1 MNGNN
6 ANYNMNRSSQIPSRC
21 NLMKSI
27 YEIGFSLDDTILY
40 LDTHPSDRE
49 ALDYYHKLRKEYDEL
64 IKMHAINYGPLFA
77 NDVHNDDYFCWVNR
91 PMPWEGDV

>member
-1 MNGNN
+1 MNNN
-6 ANYNMNRSSQIPSRC
+6 QNHNMNRPSQVPNRC

-27 YEIGFSLDDTILY
+27 YEIGFSLDDTILF

-49 ALDYYHKLRKEYDEL
+49 ALDYYHKLRKEYKEL
-64 IKMHAINYGPLFA
+64 VHLYEMHYGPLSA
-77 NDVHNDDYFCWVNR
+77 KGVNNDNYFCWVNR